1 MTAVR
6 CPYPDCTYSTSAD
19 LDPAVTAVVLSTHA
33 MSHSRASKAKPAPV
47 KRPEISS
54 GGTTENWSYFT
65 TRWKAYSGAVQLS
78 AQDTTIQLLECC
90 DAKLRRDI
98 TRNAVGPVRLE
109 DMTEENL
116 LKAIR
121 ALAVR
126 EENPKVARVAL
137 SRMTQDR
144 GEPVRAFAA
153 RLRGQAEV
161 CRFLKK
167 CAGCDLISNQ
177 GEERVADQLCVG
189 LADAEIQEDLLKHQ
203 DQDMGVED
211 TIRFVEVRAAGKRSA
226 VSMTT
231 PTSTNAIDDDEGS
244 EAVSSAYRRQQRRPI
259 PRPGQGPGK
268 ATPTRPQ
275 ATPHPNPRNTSSR
288 GQSQPLERI
297 TRATPT
303 KRGVCTFCGLLGH
316 GEQERTA
323 PPSVPPAPPA
333 DAKTTQPRCAGSQ
346 TWSTRV
352 PYPSRST
359 QWSKGPSTTRHGTQ
373 PPNSGPRGSLH
384 PNPTS
389 TSPYRHALRTSG
401 ITGTHCDWRHTH
413 SLYRC
418 NGGHRLPKLPGWSQT
433 PIRASAYHLGPHPGQ
448 LGDALSQRK
457 QPADPGSRN
466 PEDQGTPHRP

>member
-1 MTAVR
+1 M
-6 CPYPDCTYSTSAD
+6 
-19 LDPAVTAVVLSTHA
+19 
-33 MSHSRASKAKPAPV
+33 
-47 KRPEISS
+47 
-54 GGTTENWSYFT
+54 
-65 TRWKAYSGAVQLS
+65 
-78 AQDTTIQLLECC
+78 
-90 DAKLRRDI
+90 
-98 TRNAVGPVRLE
+98 
-109 DMTEENL
+109 
-116 LKAIR
+116 
-121 ALAVR
+121 
-126 EENPKVARVAL
+126 ARVAL

-177 GEERVADQLCVG
+177 GEERVANKLCVG

-244 EAVSSAYRRQQRRPI
+244 EAVSSAYRRQQRRPT
-259 PRPGQGPGK
+259 PCGPGK
-268 ATPTRPQ
+268 ATPTRPR
-275 ATPHPNPRNTSSR
+275 ATPPGHTPLREPGHPNPRNTSSR
-288 GQSQPLERI
+288 GQSQPPQRI
-297 TRATPT
+297 TRTTPT

-323 PPSVPPAPPA
+323 HRRIHCPQAHPLPIGASTAPPSAPPAPPA

-401 ITGTHCDWRHTH
+401 TTGTHCDWRHTH
-413 SLYRC
+413 SLPRTQAAKVAWLVPDSYPDF
-418 NGGHRLPKLPGWSQT
+418 GLPPRTS
-433 PIRASAYHLGPHPGQ
+433 
-448 LGDALSQRK
+448 
-457 QPADPGSRN
+457 SRS
-466 PEDQGTPHRP
+466 TW